1 MNLNL
6 TCCSLMFVDHFLRM
20 TCNLY
25 KTVAP
30 QKFLGR
36 AVARAPLSRF
46 VRVVSVRLS

>member
-1 MNLNL
+1 MTLTM
-6 TCCSLMFVDHFLRM
+6 TCCSLMFVDNLLRM

-36 AVARAPLSRF
+36 AVARAPISRF
-46 VRVVSVRLS
+46 VRPCGVRLS